1 METKGDKKM
10 SILGHLEP
18 SKVFYYF
25 EEICKI
31 PHGSGNIDKISDY
44 LVTFAKERNL
54 EYYQDEIKNVIII
67 KEATKGYE
75 GKEAIMLQGHMDMV
89 AVKKPESD
97 INMETEGLRLKAEG
111 DTVYAEDTSLG
122 GDDGIAVAYE
132 LALLDSDDISH
143 PRMECIFTVDE
154 EVGLNGAAA
163 IDLSVCKAKRML
175 NLDSE
180 EEGIFLTG
188 CAGGM
193 RVDCCLP
200 IKRENKDGAL
210 CEVHIGGLTGG
221 HSGAEIH
228 KGRANSNTLMG
239 RFLVHAAKKVEMN
252 IVSLEGGL
260 ADNAIP
266 RETRMQVVVAD
277 VEGLNAQVAEFDRI
291 LKTEYAT
298 KDAGIFVKV
307 TVKEVG
313 TFKTLTAEDSK
324 KAGNLLYLLPGGV
337 QAMSGD
343 VEGLVETSLNMG
355 ILSMK
360 EEQMNLG
367 FSVRSSIESAK
378 YMLEEKLY
386 ALTESLGGS
395 CTSTGD
401 YPGWAYRVDSPLRDS
416 MAEIY
421 TKMYGKAPKIEA
433 IHAGL
438 ECGFF
443 LGKIPELD
451 CVSIGPDMKDIHT
464 TEETM
469 SISSVK
475 RTWEFILKV
484 LEEA

>member
-1 METKGDKKM
+1 M

-18 SKVFYYF
+18 TNVFHFF
-25 EEICKI
+25 EEICNI
-31 PHGSGNIDKISDY
+31 PHGSRNMEKISNY
-44 LVTFAKERNL
+44 LVDFAKERNL

-67 KEATKGYE
+67 KEATAGYE
-75 GKEAIMLQGHMDMV
+75 HKEPIMLQGHMDMV
-89 AVKKPESD
+89 AVKKPESNID
-97 INMETEGLRLKAEG
+97 MTTEGLRLKVDG
-111 DTVYAEDTSLG
+111 DIIYAEDTSLG

-132 LALLDSDDISH
+132 LALLDADNLSH
-143 PRMECIFTVDE
+143 PRIECIFTVDE

-193 RVDCCLP
+193 RVDCALP
-200 IKRENKDGAL
+200 LKREMIDGAL
-210 CEVHIGGLTGG
+210 CEVHIGGLAGG

-239 RFLVHAAKKVEMN
+239 RFLVHAGKKVDMN
-252 IVSLEGGL
+252 ILAMEGGL

-266 RETRMQVVVAD
+266 RETKMEVVVSD
-277 VEGLNAQVAEFDRI
+277 VEALTAQAEAFDKI
-291 LKTEYAT
+291 LKAEYAT
-298 KDAGIFVKV
+298 KDSGVFVKV

-313 TFKTLTAEDSK
+313 SFEAVTKADSEKTGKLIF
-324 KAGNLLYLLPGGV
+324 LLPGGV

-355 ILSMK
+355 QLSMK
-360 EEQMNLG
+360 KEQINLG

-378 YMLEEKLY
+378 YMLVEKLY
-386 ALTESLGGS
+386 ALTESFGGS
-395 CTSTGD
+395 CKSAGD

-416 MAEIY
+416 MVTIY
-421 TKMYGKAPKIEA
+421 TEMFGKAPKIEA

-451 CVSIGPDMKDIHT
+451 CVSIGPEMKDIHT

-484 LEEA
+484 LAEA

>member
-1 METKGDKKM
+1 M

-18 SKVFYYF
+18 NRVFRFF
-25 EEICKI
+25 EEICNI

-44 LVTFAKERNL
+44 LVDFAKERNL
-54 EYYQDEIKNVIII
+54 EYYQDAVKNVIII
-67 KEATKGYE
+67 KEAAAGYE
-75 GKEAIMLQGHMDMV
+75 NKEPIMLQGHMDMV
-89 AVKKPESD
+89 AVKKPESSID
-97 INMETEGLRLKAEG
+97 METEGLRLKVDG
-111 DTVYAEDTSLG
+111 DLVYAEDTSLG

-132 LALLDSDDISH
+132 LALLDAEDISH
-143 PRMECIFTVDE
+143 PRIECIFTVDE

-193 RVDCCLP
+193 RVDCKLP
-200 IKRENKDGAL
+200 LKREMKDGAL

-239 RFLVHAAKKVEMN
+239 RFLVHAGKKVSMN
-252 IVSLEGGL
+252 IVSMEGGL

-266 RETRMQVVVAD
+266 RETKMQVVVSD
-277 VEGLNAQVAEFDRI
+277 VEALNTEVSAFDKI

-298 KDAGIFVKV
+298 KDAGIFAKV

-313 TFKTLTAEDSK
+313 SFEAVTEEDSIK
-324 KAGNLLYLLPGGV
+324 TGKLIFLLPGGV

-355 ILSMK
+355 QLSMK
-360 EEQMNLG
+360 KEQINLG
-367 FSVRSSIESAK
+367 FSVRSSIESSK
-378 YMLEEKLY
+378 YMLVEKLY
-386 ALTESLGGS
+386 ALTESFGGS
-395 CTSTGD
+395 CKSSGD

-416 MAEIY
+416 MKNIY
-421 TKMYGKAPKIEA
+421 MEMFGKEPKIEA

-475 RTWEFILKV
+475 RVWEFILKV

>member
-1 METKGDKKM
+1 M

-18 SKVFYYF
+18 TNVFRFF
-25 EEICKI
+25 EEICNI
-31 PHGSGNIDKISDY
+31 PHGSRNMDKISNY
-44 LVTFAKERNL
+44 LVDFAKERNL

-75 GKEAIMLQGHMDMV
+75 NKEPIMLQGHMDMV
-89 AVKKPESD
+89 AVKKPESTID
-97 INMETEGLRLKAEG
+97 MATEGLRLKVDG
-111 DTVYAEDTSLG
+111 DIIYAEDTSLG

-132 LALLDSDDISH
+132 LALLDADNLSH
-143 PRMECIFTVDE
+143 PRMECVFTVDE

-193 RVDCCLP
+193 RVDCALP
-200 IKRENKDGAL
+200 LKREMVDGAL

-239 RFLVHAAKKVEMN
+239 RFLVHAGKKVDMN
-252 IVSLEGGL
+252 IVAMEGGL

-266 RETRMQVVVAD
+266 RETKMEVVVSD
-277 VEGLNAQVAEFDRI
+277 VEALTAQAEAFDKI
-291 LKTEYAT
+291 LKAEYAT
-298 KDAGIFVKV
+298 KDSGIFVKV

-313 TFKTLTAEDSK
+313 SFEAVTKEDSEK
-324 KAGNLLYLLPGGV
+324 TGKLIFLLPGGV

-355 ILSMK
+355 QLSMK
-360 EEQMNLG
+360 KEQINLG

-378 YMLEEKLY
+378 YMLVEKLY
-386 ALTESLGGS
+386 ALTESFGGS
-395 CTSTGD
+395 CKSTGD

-416 MAEIY
+416 MVNIY
-421 TKMYGKAPKIEA
+421 TEMFGKAPKIEA

-484 LEEA
+484 LAEA

>member
-1 METKGDKKM
+1 M

-18 SKVFYYF
+18 ANVFRFF
-25 EEICKI
+25 EEICNI

-44 LVTFAKERNL
+44 LVDFAKERNL
-54 EYYQDEIKNVIII
+54 EYYQDAVKNVIII
-67 KEATKGYE
+67 KEATAGYE
-75 GKEAIMLQGHMDMV
+75 NKGPIMLQGHMDMV
-89 AVKKPESD
+89 AVKKPESTID
-97 INMETEGLRLKAEG
+97 MAVEGLRLKVDG
-111 DTVYAEDTSLG
+111 DIVYAEDTSLG

-132 LALLDSDDISH
+132 LALLDADNISH
-143 PRMECIFTVDE
+143 PRIECIFTVDE

-193 RVDCCLP
+193 RVDCELP
-200 IKRENKDGAL
+200 LKRERKDGAL
-210 CEVHIGGLTGG
+210 CEVHIGGLMGG

-239 RFLVHAAKKVEMN
+239 RFLVHAGKTVAMN
-252 IVSLEGGL
+252 IVSMEGGL

-266 RETRMQVVVAD
+266 RETKMQVVVSD
-277 VEGLNAQVAEFDRI
+277 VEALNAAVSAFDKI

-298 KDAGIFVKV
+298 KDPGIFAKV
-307 TVKEVG
+307 AVKEVG
-313 TFKTLTAEDSK
+313 SFEAVTEEDSIK
-324 KAGNLLYLLPGGV
+324 TGRLIFLLPGGV

-355 ILSMK
+355 QLSMK
-360 EEQMNLG
+360 KEQINLG

-378 YMLEEKLY
+378 YMLVEKLY
-386 ALTESLGGS
+386 ALTESFGGS
-395 CTSTGD
+395 CKSSGD

-416 MAEIY
+416 MKKVYVE
-421 TKMYGKAPKIEA
+421 MFGKEPEIEA

-475 RTWEFILKV
+475 RVWEFILKV

>member
-1 METKGDKKM
+1 M

-18 SKVFYYF
+18 ANVFHFF
-25 EEICKI
+25 EEICQI

-44 LVTFAKERNL
+44 LVEFAKERNL
-54 EYYQDEIKNVIII
+54 EYYQDDIKNVIII
-67 KEATKGYE
+67 KEATPGYE
-75 GKEAIMLQGHMDMV
+75 EKEPVMLQGHMDMV
-89 AVKKPESD
+89 AVKKPESTID
-97 INMETEGLRLKAEG
+97 MATEGLRLKVDG
-111 DTVYAEDTSLG
+111 DIIYAQDTSLG

-132 LALLDSDDISH
+132 LALLDGKEFSH
-143 PRMECIFTVDE
+143 PRLECIFTVDE

-200 IKRENKDGAL
+200 LKRERKDGAL
-210 CEVHIGGLTGG
+210 CEIHIGGLTGG

-239 RFLVHAAKKVEMN
+239 RFLVHAAKNVSMN
-252 IVSLEGGL
+252 IVGMEGGL

-266 RETRMQVVVAD
+266 RETKMQVVVAD
-277 VEGLNAQVAEFDRI
+277 VERLNAEVEAFDKI
-291 LKTEYAT
+291 LKNEYAT
-298 KDAGIFVKV
+298 KDSGIFAKLI
-307 TVKEVG
+307 VKEVG
-313 TFKTLTAEDSK
+313 SFEAVTEEDSK
-324 KAGNLLYLLPGGV
+324 KTGQWIFLLPGGV
-337 QAMSGD
+337 QTMSGD

-355 ILSMK
+355 LLSMK
-360 EEQMNLG
+360 DDQINLG
-367 FSVRSSIESAK
+367 FSVRSSMESAK

-386 ALTESLGGS
+386 ALTESFGGS
-395 CTSTGD
+395 CTSAGD
-401 YPGWAYRVDSPLRDS
+401 YPGWAYRVNSPLRDT
-416 MAEIY
+416 MEKVY
-421 TKMYGKAPKIEA
+421 TEMFGTVPKIEA

-484 LEEA
+484 LEEL

>member
-1 METKGDKKM
+1 M

-18 SKVFYYF
+18 TNVFHFF
-25 EEICKI
+25 EEICNI

-44 LVTFAKERNL
+44 LVDFAKERNL
-54 EYYQDEIKNVIII
+54 EYYQDDIKNVIII
-67 KEATKGYE
+67 KEATPGYE
-75 GKEAIMLQGHMDMV
+75 NKEPIMLQGHMDMV
-89 AVKKPESD
+89 AVKKPGSPID
-97 INMETEGLRLKAEG
+97 MTTEGLQLAVDG
-111 DTVYAEDTSLG
+111 DYVFAKDTSLG

-132 LALLDSDDISH
+132 LAILDANNISH
-143 PRMECIFTVDE
+143 PRVECIFTVDE

-193 RVDCCLP
+193 RVDCKLP
-200 IKRENKDGAL
+200 VKRENVVGAL
-210 CEVHIGGLTGG
+210 CEVFIGGLTGG

-228 KGRANSNTLMG
+228 KGRANSNSLMG
-239 RFLVHAAKKVEMN
+239 RFLVHAGKKVAMN
-252 IVSLEGGL
+252 IVDMEGGL

-266 RETRMQVVVAD
+266 RETKMKVVVSD
-277 VEGLNAQVAEFDRI
+277 VEALNTQIAEFDRI

-298 KDAGIFVKV
+298 KDSGIFAKV
-307 TVKEVG
+307 SVVEVG
-313 TFKTLTAEDSK
+313 SFEAVTAEDSAK
-324 KAGNLLYLLPGGV
+324 CGKLIFLLPGGV

-355 ILSMK
+355 QLSLK
-360 EEQMNLG
+360 EDALNLG
-367 FSVRSSIESAK
+367 FSLRSSIETAK
-378 YMLEEKLY
+378 YMLEEKVY
-386 ALTESLGGS
+386 AMTESFGGS
-395 CTSTGD
+395 CSTTGD

-416 MAEIY
+416 MVTIY
-421 TKMYGKAPKIEA
+421 KEMFGCEPKIEA

-464 TEETM
+464 TEEMM

-475 RTWEFILKV
+475 RSWEFILKI
-484 LEEA
+484 LEQA

>member
-1 METKGDKKM
+1 M

-18 SKVFYYF
+18 TNVFRFF
-25 EEICKI
+25 EEICNI
-31 PHGSGNIDKISDY
+31 PHGSGNMDKISNY
-44 LVTFAKERNL
+44 LVEFAKERKL

-67 KEATKGYE
+67 KEATAGYE
-75 GKEAIMLQGHMDMV
+75 NKEPIMLQGHMDMV
-89 AVKKPESD
+89 AVKKPDSTID
-97 INMETEGLRLKAEG
+97 MAAEGLRLKVDG
-111 DTVYAEDTSLG
+111 DIVYAQDTSLG

-132 LALLDSDDISH
+132 LALLDADHLSH
-143 PRMECIFTVDE
+143 PRLECIFTVDE

-193 RVDCCLP
+193 RVDCSLP
-200 IKRENKDGAL
+200 LKREAKDGAL

-239 RFLVHAAKKVEMN
+239 RFLVHAGKKVDMN
-252 IVSLEGGL
+252 IVSMEGGL

-266 RETRMQVVVAD
+266 RDTKMEVVVSD
-277 VEGLNAQVAEFDRI
+277 VEALTAQVDAFDKI

-298 KDAGIFVKV
+298 KDSGIYVKV

-313 TFKTLTAEDSK
+313 TFDAVTKEDSEK
-324 KAGNLLYLLPGGV
+324 TGKLIFLLPGGV

-355 ILSMK
+355 QLSMK
-360 EEQMNLG
+360 KEQINLG

-378 YMLEEKLY
+378 YMLMEKLY
-386 ALTESLGGS
+386 ALTESFGGS
-395 CTSTGD
+395 CKSTGD

-416 MAEIY
+416 MVKIY
-421 TKMYGKAPKIEA
+421 TEMFGKAPKIEA

-451 CVSIGPDMKDIHT
+451 CVSIGPEMKDIHT

>member
-1 METKGDKKM
+1 M

-18 SKVFYYF
+18 SNVFHFF
-25 EEICKI
+25 EEICNI

-44 LVTFAKERNL
+44 LVAFAKERNL
-54 EYYQDEIKNVIII
+54 EYYQDNIKNVIII
-67 KEATKGYE
+67 KEATPGYE
-75 GKEAIMLQGHMDMV
+75 NKEPIMLQGHMDMV
-89 AVKKPESD
+89 AVKKPGSPID
-97 INMETEGLRLKAEG
+97 MTTEGLQLAVDG
-111 DTVYAEDTSLG
+111 DYVFAKDTSLG

-132 LALLDSDDISH
+132 LAILDANNISH
-143 PRMECIFTVDE
+143 PRVECIFTVDE

-193 RVDCCLP
+193 RVDCKLP
-200 IKRENKDGAL
+200 VKRETVVGAL
-210 CEVHIGGLTGG
+210 CEVFIGGLTGG

-228 KGRANSNTLMG
+228 KGRANSNSLMG
-239 RFLVHAAKKVEMN
+239 RFLVHAGKKVAMN
-252 IVSLEGGL
+252 IVDMEGGL

-266 RETRMQVVVAD
+266 RETKMKVVVSD
-277 VEGLNAQVAEFDRI
+277 VEALNTQIAEFDRI

-298 KDAGIFVKV
+298 KDSGIFAKV
-307 TVKEVG
+307 SVVEVG
-313 TFKTLTAEDSK
+313 SFEAVTAEDSAK
-324 KAGNLLYLLPGGV
+324 CGNLLFLLPGGV

-355 ILSMK
+355 QLSMK
-360 EEQMNLG
+360 EDALNLG
-367 FSVRSSIESAK
+367 FSLRSSIETAK
-378 YMLEEKLY
+378 YMLEEKVY
-386 ALTESLGGS
+386 AMTESFGGS
-395 CTSTGD
+395 CSTTGD

-416 MAEIY
+416 MVTIY
-421 TKMYGKAPKIEA
+421 KEMFGCEPKIEA

-464 TEETM
+464 TEEMM

-475 RTWEFILKV
+475 RSWEFILKI
-484 LEEA
+484 LEQA

>member
-1 METKGDKKM
+1 M

-18 SKVFYYF
+18 ANVFRFF
-25 EEICKI
+25 EEICQI

-44 LVTFAKERNL
+44 LVDFAKARNL

-67 KEATKGYE
+67 KEATAGYE
-75 GKEAIMLQGHMDMV
+75 NKEPIMLQGHMDMV
-89 AVKKPESD
+89 AVKKPEST
-97 INMETEGLRLKAEG
+97 INMETEGLELQVDG
-111 DTVYAEDTSLG
+111 DFVFAKDTSLG

-132 LALLDSDDISH
+132 LALLDADNISH
-143 PRMECIFTVDE
+143 PRIECIFTVDE

-193 RVDCCLP
+193 RVDCQLP
-200 IKRENKDGAL
+200 VKREMKDGAL
-210 CEVHIGGLTGG
+210 CEVHIGGLAGG

-239 RFLVHAAKKVEMN
+239 RFLVHAGKKVAMN
-252 IVSLEGGL
+252 IVSMEGGL

-266 RETRMQVVVAD
+266 RETKMQVVVSDMEA
-277 VEGLNAQVAEFDRI
+277 LNAQVTAFDKI

-298 KDAGIFVKV
+298 KDSGIFAKV

-313 TFKTLTAEDSK
+313 SFKAVTEEDSK
-324 KAGNLLYLLPGGV
+324 KIGNLVFLLPGGV

-355 ILSMK
+355 LLTLK
-360 EEQMNLG
+360 EDRINLG
-367 FSVRSSIESAK
+367 FSVRSSVESAK

-386 ALTESLGGS
+386 ALTESFGGS
-395 CTSTGD
+395 CKSAGD
-401 YPGWAYRVDSPLRDS
+401 YPGWAYRVDSPLRES
-416 MAEIY
+416 MQKIY
-421 TKMYGKAPKIEA
+421 TEMFGKEAKIEA

-464 TEETM
+464 TEEMM

-475 RTWEFILKV
+475 RVWEFILRV

>member
-1 METKGDKKM
+1 M

-18 SKVFYYF
+18 ANVFRFF
-25 EEICKI
+25 EEICNI

-44 LVTFAKERNL
+44 LVNFAKERNL
-54 EYYQDEIKNVIII
+54 EYYQDEIKNVIIV
-67 KEATKGYE
+67 KEATEGYE
-75 GKEAIMLQGHMDMV
+75 NKEPIMLQGHMDMV
-89 AVKKPESD
+89 AVKKPESPID
-97 INMETEGLRLKAEG
+97 MATGGLRLKVDG
-111 DTVYAEDTSLG
+111 DMIYAEDTSLG

-132 LALLDSDDISH
+132 LALLDASDLSH
-143 PRMECIFTVDE
+143 PRIECIFTVDE

-193 RVDCCLP
+193 RVDCQLP
-200 IKRENKDGAL
+200 LKREMKDGAL

-239 RFLVHAAKKVEMN
+239 RFLVHAGKKVAMN
-252 IVSLEGGL
+252 IVSMEGGL

-266 RETRMQVVVAD
+266 RETKMQVVVSD
-277 VEGLNAQVAEFDRI
+277 VETLNAEVSSFDKI

-298 KDAGIFVKV
+298 KDSGIFAKV
-307 TVKEVG
+307 VVKEVG
-313 TFKTLTAEDSK
+313 SFEAVTEEDTKKTGSLIF
-324 KAGNLLYLLPGGV
+324 LLPGGV

-355 ILSMK
+355 QLSMK
-360 EEQMNLG
+360 KDQINLG

-378 YMLEEKLY
+378 YMLVEKLY
-386 ALTESLGGS
+386 ALTESYGGS
-395 CTSTGD
+395 CKSTGD

-416 MAEIY
+416 MEKIY
-421 TKMYGKAPKIEA
+421 TEMFGKAPKIEA

-475 RTWEFILKV
+475 RTWEFILKI

>member
-1 METKGDKKM
+1 M

-18 SKVFYYF
+18 TNVFHFF
-25 EEICKI
+25 EEICSI

-44 LVTFAKERNL
+44 LVAFAKERNL
-54 EYYQDEIKNVIII
+54 EHYQDSIKNVIII
-67 KEATKGYE
+67 KEATAGYE
-75 GKEAIMLQGHMDMV
+75 NKEPIMLQGHMDMV
-89 AVKKPESD
+89 AVKKPGSPID
-97 INMETEGLRLKAEG
+97 MKTEGLELQVDG
-111 DTVYAEDTSLG
+111 DYVYAKDTSLG

-132 LALLDSDDISH
+132 LALLDADNISH
-143 PRMECIFTVDE
+143 PRIECIFTVDE
-154 EVGLNGAAA
+154 EVGLTGAAA

-180 EEGIFLTG
+180 EEGIFLAG

-193 RVDCCLP
+193 RVDCMLP
-200 IKRENKDGAL
+200 LKREVKDGAL

-239 RFLVHAAKKVEMN
+239 RFLVHAGKKVSMN
-252 IVSLEGGL
+252 IVSMEGGL

-266 RETRMQVVVAD
+266 RETKMQVVVSD
-277 VEGLNAQVAEFDRI
+277 VEALNAEVLNFDKV

-298 KDAGIFVKV
+298 KDSGIFAKV

-313 TFKTLTAEDSK
+313 AFEAVAAEDSK
-324 KAGNLLYLLPGGV
+324 KTGNLIYLLPGGV

-343 VEGLVETSLNMG
+343 VEGLVETSLNLG
-355 ILSMK
+355 QLSMEK
-360 EEQMNLG
+360 EKLNLG

-386 ALTESLGGS
+386 ALTESYGGS
-395 CTSTGD
+395 CKTAGD

-416 MAEIY
+416 MKTIY
-421 TKMYGKAPKIEA
+421 KEMFGKEPKIEA

-464 TEETM
+464 TEEMM

-475 RTWEFILKV
+475 RVWEFILKV

>member
-1 METKGDKKM
+1 M

-18 SKVFYYF
+18 ANVFRFF
-25 EEICKI
+25 EEICNI

-44 LVTFAKERNL
+44 LVDFAKERNL
-54 EYYQDEIKNVIII
+54 EYYQDAVKNVIII
-67 KEATKGYE
+67 KEATEGYE
-75 GKEAIMLQGHMDMV
+75 DREPMMLQGHMDMV
-89 AVKKPESD
+89 AVKKPGSNID
-97 INMETEGLRLKAEG
+97 MTTEGLRLKVDG
-111 DTVYAEDTSLG
+111 DVVYAEDTSLG

-132 LALLDSDDISH
+132 LALLDAENIPH
-143 PRMECIFTVDE
+143 PRIECIFTVDE

-193 RVDCCLP
+193 RVDCQLP
-200 IKRENKDGAL
+200 LKREMKDGAL

-239 RFLVHAAKKVEMN
+239 RFLVHAGKKVAMN
-252 IVSLEGGL
+252 IVSMEGGL

-266 RETRMQVVVAD
+266 RETRMQVVVSD
-277 VEGLNAQVAEFDRI
+277 VEAFNAEITAFDNI

-298 KDAGIFVKV
+298 KDAGIFAKV

-313 TFKTLTAEDSK
+313 SFEAVTEEDSIK
-324 KAGNLLYLLPGGV
+324 TGKLIFLLPGGV

-355 ILSMK
+355 QLSMK
-360 EEQMNLG
+360 KEQINLG
-367 FSVRSSIESAK
+367 FSVRSSIESSK
-378 YMLEEKLY
+378 YMLVEKLY
-386 ALTESLGGS
+386 ALTESFGGS
-395 CTSTGD
+395 CKSTGD
-401 YPGWAYRVDSPLRDS
+401 YPGWAYRVDSPLRDT
-416 MAEIY
+416 MKEIY
-421 TKMYGKAPKIEA
+421 VEMFGKEPKIEA

-475 RTWEFILKV
+475 RTWEFILQV
-484 LEEA
+484 LKEA

>member
-1 METKGDKKM
+1 M

-18 SKVFYYF
+18 TNVFRFF
-25 EEICKI
+25 EEICNI
-31 PHGSGNIDKISDY
+31 PHGSRNMDKISNY
-44 LVTFAKERNL
+44 LVDFAKERNL

-75 GKEAIMLQGHMDMV
+75 NKEPIMLQGHMDMV
-89 AVKKPESD
+89 AVKKPESTID
-97 INMETEGLRLKAEG
+97 MATEGLRLKVDG
-111 DTVYAEDTSLG
+111 DIIYAEDTSLG

-132 LALLDSDDISH
+132 LALLDADNLSH
-143 PRMECIFTVDE
+143 PRMECVFTVDE

-193 RVDCCLP
+193 RVDCALP
-200 IKRENKDGAL
+200 LKREMVDGAL
-210 CEVHIGGLTGG
+210 CEVHIGGLAGG

-239 RFLVHAAKKVEMN
+239 RFLVHAGKKVDMN
-252 IVSLEGGL
+252 IVAMEGGL

-266 RETRMQVVVAD
+266 RETKMEVVVSD
-277 VEGLNAQVAEFDRI
+277 VEALTAQAEAFDKI
-291 LKTEYAT
+291 LKAEYAT
-298 KDAGIFVKV
+298 KDSGIFVKV

-313 TFKTLTAEDSK
+313 SFEAVTKEDSEK
-324 KAGNLLYLLPGGV
+324 TGKLIFLLPGGV

-355 ILSMK
+355 QLSMK
-360 EEQMNLG
+360 KEQINLG

-378 YMLEEKLY
+378 YMLVEKLY
-386 ALTESLGGS
+386 ALTESFGGS
-395 CTSTGD
+395 CKSTGD

-416 MAEIY
+416 MVNIY
-421 TKMYGKAPKIEA
+421 TEMFGKAPKIEA

-484 LEEA
+484 LAEA

>member
-1 METKGDKKM
+1 M

-18 SKVFYYF
+18 SNVFRFF
-25 EEICKI
+25 EEICNI

-44 LVTFAKERNL
+44 LVDFAKARNL
-54 EYYQDEIKNVIII
+54 EHYQDEIKNVIII
-67 KEATKGYE
+67 KEATEGYE
-75 GKEAIMLQGHMDMV
+75 NKEPIMLQGHMDMV
-89 AVKKPESD
+89 AVKKPESP
-97 INMETEGLRLKAEG
+97 INMTTEGLRLKVDG
-111 DTVYAEDTSLG
+111 DIIYAEDTSLG

-132 LALLDSDDISH
+132 LALLDADNISH
-143 PRMECIFTVDE
+143 PRVECIFTVDE

-193 RVDCCLP
+193 RVDCLLP
-200 IKRENKDGAL
+200 LRREMKDGAL

-239 RFLVHAAKKVEMN
+239 RFLVHAGKKVAMN
-252 IVSLEGGL
+252 IVSMEGGL

-266 RETRMQVVVAD
+266 RETKMQVVVSD
-277 VEGLNAQVAEFDRI
+277 VEALNAEVNAFDKI

-298 KDAGIFVKV
+298 KDSGIFAKI

-313 TFKTLTAEDSK
+313 TFDAVTEEDTKKT
-324 KAGNLLYLLPGGV
+324 GNLIFLLPGGV

-355 ILSMK
+355 QLSMK
-360 EEQMNLG
+360 KEQINLG

-378 YMLEEKLY
+378 YMLVEKLY

-395 CTSTGD
+395 CKSTGD
-401 YPGWAYRVDSPLRDS
+401 YPGWAYKVDSPLRDS
-416 MAEIY
+416 MEKIY
-421 TKMYGKAPKIEA
+421 TEMFGKAPKIEA

>member
-1 METKGDKKM
+1 M

-18 SKVFYYF
+18 ANVFRFF
-25 EEICKI
+25 EEICNI

-44 LVTFAKERNL
+44 LVDFAKVRNL
-54 EYYQDEIKNVIII
+54 EYYQDDIKNVIII
-67 KEATKGYE
+67 KEATPGYE
-75 GKEAIMLQGHMDMV
+75 RKEPIMLQGHMDMV
-89 AVKKPESD
+89 AVKKPESPID
-97 INMETEGLRLKAEG
+97 MTTEGLRLKVDE
-111 DTVYAEDTSLG
+111 DIIYAEDTSLG

-132 LALLDSDDISH
+132 LALLDASDISH
-143 PRMECIFTVDE
+143 PRIECIFTVDE

-200 IKRENKDGAL
+200 VKREMKDGAL
-210 CEVHIGGLTGG
+210 CEVHIGGLNGG

-239 RFLVHAAKKVEMN
+239 RFLIHAAKKVAMS
-252 IVSLEGGL
+252 IVNMEGGL

-266 RETRMQVVVAD
+266 RETKMQVVVSD
-277 VEGLNAQVAEFDRI
+277 VEALNAEVSAFDKI

-298 KDAGIFVKV
+298 KDSGIFAKV

-313 TFKTLTAEDSK
+313 TFEAVTEEDSVK
-324 KAGNLLYLLPGGV
+324 TGKLIYLLPGGV

-355 ILSMK
+355 QLSMK
-360 EEQMNLG
+360 KDQINLG

-386 ALTESLGGS
+386 ALTESFGGTCKS
-395 CTSTGD
+395 AGD

-416 MAEIY
+416 MEKIY
-421 TKMYGKAPKIEA
+421 LRMFGKEPKIEA

>member
-1 METKGDKKM
+1 M

-18 SKVFYYF
+18 TNVFRFF
-25 EEICKI
+25 EEICNI

-44 LVTFAKERNL
+44 LVEFAKARNL
-54 EYYQDEIKNVIII
+54 EYYQDSIKNVIII
-67 KEATKGYE
+67 KEATAGYE
-75 GKEAIMLQGHMDMV
+75 NKEAIMLQGHMDMV
-89 AVKKPESD
+89 AVKKPESTID
-97 INMETEGLRLKAEG
+97 MQTEGLRLKVDG
-111 DTVYAEDTSLG
+111 DYVFAEDTSLG

-132 LALLDSDDISH
+132 LALLDADNISH
-143 PRMECIFTVDE
+143 PRIECIFTVDE
-154 EVGLNGAAA
+154 EVGLTGAAA

-193 RVDCCLP
+193 RVDCTLP
-200 IKRENKDGAL
+200 LKREMKDGAL

-239 RFLVHAAKKVEMN
+239 RFLVHAGKKVDMN
-252 IVSLEGGL
+252 LVSTEGGL

-266 RETRMQVVVAD
+266 RETKMQVVVSD
-277 VEGLNAQVAEFDRI
+277 VETLNAQVTAFDKI

-298 KDAGIFVKV
+298 KDSGIFAKI

-313 TFKTLTAEDSK
+313 TFEAVTKEDSK
-324 KAGNLLYLLPGGV
+324 KAGNLIYLLPGGV
-337 QAMSGD
+337 QAMSSD
-343 VEGLVETSLNMG
+343 VEGLVETSLNLG
-355 ILSMK
+355 QLSMGK
-360 EEQMNLG
+360 EQLNLG
-367 FSVRSSIESAK
+367 FSVRSSLESSK

-386 ALTESLGGS
+386 ALTESYGGS
-395 CTSTGD
+395 CKSAGD

-416 MAEIY
+416 MERIY
-421 TKMYGKAPKIEA
+421 TEMFGKAPKIEA

-443 LGKIPELD
+443 LGKIPDLD

-464 TEETM
+464 TEEVM

-475 RTWEFILKV
+475 RVWEFILKI
-484 LEEA
+484 LKEA

>member
-1 METKGDKKM
+1 M

-18 SKVFYYF
+18 ANVFHFF
-25 EEICKI
+25 EEICNI
-31 PHGSGNIDKISDY
+31 PHGSGNIEQISDY
-44 LVTFAKERNL
+44 LVAFAKERNL
-54 EYYQDEIKNVIII
+54 EYYQDDIKNVIII
-67 KEATKGYE
+67 KEATPGYE
-75 GKEAIMLQGHMDMV
+75 DKEPIMLQGHMDMV
-89 AVKKPESD
+89 AVKKPGSPID
-97 INMETEGLRLKAEG
+97 MTREGLHLAVDG
-111 DTVYAEDTSLG
+111 DYVYAKDTSLG

-132 LALLDSDDISH
+132 LAILDADNLSH
-143 PRMECIFTVDE
+143 PRVECIFTVDE

-193 RVDCCLP
+193 RVDCQLP
-200 IKRENKDGAL
+200 VKREMVDGAL
-210 CEVHIGGLTGG
+210 CEVFIGGLTGG

-228 KGRANSNTLMG
+228 KGRANSNSLMG
-239 RFLVHAAKKVEMN
+239 RFLVHAGKKVAMN
-252 IVSLEGGL
+252 IVDMEGGL

-266 RETRMQVVVAD
+266 RETKMQVVVSD
-277 VEGLNAQVAEFDRI
+277 VEALNAQVAEFGRI

-298 KDAGIFVKV
+298 KDAGIFTKV
-307 TVKEVG
+307 SVVEVG
-313 TFKTLTAEDSK
+313 SFEAVTTEDSK
-324 KAGNLLYLLPGGV
+324 KCGNLVFLLPGGV

-355 ILSMK
+355 QLSMK
-360 EEQMNLG
+360 KDVLNLG
-367 FSVRSSIESAK
+367 FSLRSSIETAK
-378 YMLEEKLY
+378 YMLEEKVY
-386 ALTESLGGS
+386 AMTESYGGS
-395 CTSTGD
+395 CKTTGD

-416 MAEIY
+416 MVKIY
-421 TKMYGKAPKIEA
+421 KEMFGSKPKIEA

-464 TEETM
+464 TEEMM

-475 RTWEFILKV
+475 RSWEFILKI
-484 LEEA
+484 LEQA

>member
-1 METKGDKKM
+1 M

-18 SKVFYYF
+18 MNVFRFF
-25 EEICKI
+25 EEICSI
-31 PHGSGNIDKISDY
+31 PHGSKNIDKISDY
-44 LVTFAKERNL
+44 LVDFAKERNL
-54 EYYQDEIKNVIII
+54 EYYQDAVKNVIII
-67 KEATKGYE
+67 KEASEGYE
-75 GKEAIMLQGHMDMV
+75 KKEPVMLQGHMDMV
-89 AVKKPESD
+89 AVKKPESNID
-97 INMETEGLRLKAEG
+97 MMTEGLRLKVDG
-111 DTVYAEDTSLG
+111 DIIYAQDTSLG

-132 LALLDSDDISH
+132 LALLDADDIPH
-143 PRMECIFTVDE
+143 PRIECIFTVDE

-163 IDLSVCKAKRML
+163 IDLSVCKAKRLL

-193 RVDCCLP
+193 RVDCELP
-200 IKRENKDGAL
+200 LKREMKDGAL
-210 CEVHIGGLTGG
+210 CEVYIGGLTGG

-239 RFLVHAAKKVEMN
+239 RFLVHAGKKVAMN
-252 IVSLEGGL
+252 IVSMEGGL

-266 RETRMQVVVAD
+266 RETRMQVVVSD
-277 VEGLNAQVAEFDRI
+277 VEAFNAEVSAFDKI

-298 KDAGIFVKV
+298 KDAGIFAKV

-313 TFKTLTAEDSK
+313 SFEAVTEEDSIK
-324 KAGNLLYLLPGGV
+324 TGKLIFLLPGGV

-355 ILSMK
+355 QLSMK
-360 EEQMNLG
+360 KEQINLG

-378 YMLEEKLY
+378 YMLVEKLY
-386 ALTESLGGS
+386 ALTESFGGS
-395 CTSTGD
+395 CKSTGD
-401 YPGWAYRVDSPLRDS
+401 YPGWAYRVDSPLRES
-416 MAEIY
+416 MKKIY
-421 TKMYGKAPKIEA
+421 VDMFGKEPKIEA

-475 RTWEFILKV
+475 RVWEFILKV
-484 LEEA
+484 LAEA

>member
-1 METKGDKKM
+1 M

-18 SKVFYYF
+18 TNVFRFF
-25 EEICKI
+25 EEICQI

-44 LVTFAKERNL
+44 LVDFAKKRNL
-54 EYYQDEIKNVIII
+54 EYYQDDIKNVIII
-67 KEATKGYE
+67 KEATPGYE
-75 GKEAIMLQGHMDMV
+75 GKEPVMLQGHMDMV
-89 AVKKPESD
+89 AVKKPESSID
-97 INMETEGLRLKAEG
+97 MATEGLRLKVDG
-111 DTVYAEDTSLG
+111 DIIYAEDTSLG

-132 LALLDSDDISH
+132 LALLDAKDISH
-143 PRMECIFTVDE
+143 PRLECVFTVDE

-200 IKRENKDGAL
+200 LKRERKDGAL
-210 CEVHIGGLTGG
+210 CEVYIGGLTGG

-239 RFLVHAAKKVEMN
+239 RFLVHAGKNVSMN
-252 IVSLEGGL
+252 IVAMEGGL

-266 RETRMQVVVAD
+266 RETKMQVVVAD
-277 VEGLNAQVAEFDRI
+277 VERLNAQVEAFDKI
-291 LKTEYAT
+291 LKTEYTT
-298 KDAGIFVKV
+298 KDSGIYAKL

-313 TFKTLTAEDSK
+313 TFEAVCEEDSK
-324 KAGNLLYLLPGGV
+324 KTGQLIFLLPGGV

-360 EEQMNLG
+360 EEQINLG
-367 FSVRSSIESAK
+367 FSVRSSVESSK

-386 ALTESLGGS
+386 ALTESFGGS
-395 CTSTGD
+395 CTSAGD
-401 YPGWAYRVDSPLRDS
+401 YPGWAYRVNSPLRDT
-416 MAEIY
+416 MEKIY
-421 TKMYGKAPKIEA
+421 TEMFGKAPKIEA

-475 RTWEFILKV
+475 RTWEFILRV
-484 LEEA
+484 LEQI

>member
-1 METKGDKKM
+1 M

-18 SKVFYYF
+18 TNVFRFF
-25 EEICKI
+25 EEICSI

-44 LVTFAKERNL
+44 LVEFAKTRNL
-54 EYYQDEIKNVIII
+54 EYYQDSVKNVIII
-67 KEATKGYE
+67 KEATAEYE
-75 GKEAIMLQGHMDMV
+75 DKEAIMLQGHMDMV
-89 AVKKPESD
+89 AVKKPGST
-97 INMETEGLRLKAEG
+97 INMQTEGLRLKVDG
-111 DTVYAEDTSLG
+111 DYVFAEDTSLG

-132 LALLDSDDISH
+132 LALLNADNISH
-143 PRMECIFTVDE
+143 PRIECIFTVDE
-154 EVGLNGAAA
+154 EVGLTGAAA

-193 RVDCCLP
+193 RVDCTLP
-200 IKRENKDGAL
+200 LKREMKDGAL

-239 RFLVHAAKKVEMN
+239 RFLVHAGKKADMN
-252 IVSLEGGL
+252 LVSMEGGL

-266 RETRMQVVVAD
+266 RETKMQVVVSD
-277 VEGLNAQVAEFDRI
+277 VEALNAQVTAFDRV

-298 KDAGIFVKV
+298 KDSGIFAKI
-307 TVKEVG
+307 TVKEIG
-313 TFKTLTAEDSK
+313 TFEVVTKEDSK
-324 KAGNLLYLLPGGV
+324 KAGNLIYLLPGGV

-343 VEGLVETSLNMG
+343 VEGLVETSLNLG
-355 ILSMK
+355 QLSMEK
-360 EEQMNLG
+360 EQLNLG
-367 FSVRSSIESAK
+367 FSVRSSIESSK

-386 ALTESLGGS
+386 ALTESYGGN
-395 CTSTGD
+395 CKTAGD

-416 MAEIY
+416 MERIY
-421 TKMYGKAPKIEA
+421 TEMFGKAPKIEA

-464 TEETM
+464 TEEVM

-475 RTWEFILKV
+475 RVWEFILKV
-484 LEEA
+484 LAEA

>member
-1 METKGDKKM
+1 M

-18 SKVFYYF
+18 TNVFRFF
-25 EEICKI
+25 EEICSI
-31 PHGSGNIDKISDY
+31 PHGSRNMEKISNY
-44 LVTFAKERNL
+44 LVNFAKERNL

-67 KEATKGYE
+67 KEATAGYE
-75 GKEAIMLQGHMDMV
+75 HKEPIMLQGHMDMV
-89 AVKKPESD
+89 AVKKPESNID
-97 INMETEGLRLKAEG
+97 MTTEGLRLKVDG
-111 DTVYAEDTSLG
+111 DIIYAEDTSLG

-132 LALLDSDDISH
+132 LALLDADNLSH
-143 PRMECIFTVDE
+143 PRIECIFTVDE

-193 RVDCCLP
+193 RVDCALP
-200 IKRENKDGAL
+200 LKREMIDGAL
-210 CEVHIGGLTGG
+210 CEVHIGGLAGG

-239 RFLVHAAKKVEMN
+239 RFLVHAGKKVDMN
-252 IVSLEGGL
+252 IVTMEGGL

-266 RETRMQVVVAD
+266 RETKMEVVVSD
-277 VEGLNAQVAEFDRI
+277 VEALTAQADAFDKI

-298 KDAGIFVKV
+298 KDSDIFVKIK
-307 TVKEVG
+307 VKEVG
-313 TFKTLTAEDSK
+313 SFEAVTKEDSEK
-324 KAGNLLYLLPGGV
+324 TGKLIFLLPGGV

-355 ILSMK
+355 QLSMK
-360 EEQMNLG
+360 KEQINLG

-378 YMLEEKLY
+378 YMLVEKLY
-386 ALTESLGGS
+386 ALTESFGGS
-395 CTSTGD
+395 CKSAGD

-416 MAEIY
+416 MVKIY
-421 TKMYGKAPKIEA
+421 TEMFGKAPKIEA

-451 CVSIGPDMKDIHT
+451 CVSIGPEMKDIHT

-484 LEEA
+484 LAEA

>member
-1 METKGDKKM
+1 M

-18 SKVFYYF
+18 SNVFRFF
-25 EEICKI
+25 EEICNI

-44 LVTFAKERNL
+44 LVDFAKARNL
-54 EYYQDEIKNVIII
+54 EHYQDEIKNVIII
-67 KEATKGYE
+67 KEATEGYE
-75 GKEAIMLQGHMDMV
+75 NKEPIMLQGHMDMV
-89 AVKKPESD
+89 AVKKPESP
-97 INMETEGLRLKAEG
+97 INMTTEGLRLKVDG
-111 DTVYAEDTSLG
+111 DIIYAEDTSLG

-132 LALLDSDDISH
+132 LALLDADNISH
-143 PRMECIFTVDE
+143 PRVECIFTVDE

-193 RVDCCLP
+193 RVDCLLP
-200 IKRENKDGAL
+200 LRREMKDGAL

-239 RFLVHAAKKVEMN
+239 RFLVHVGKKVAMN
-252 IVSLEGGL
+252 IVSMEGGL

-266 RETRMQVVVAD
+266 RETKMQVVVSD
-277 VEGLNAQVAEFDRI
+277 VEALNAEVNAYDKI

-298 KDAGIFVKV
+298 KDSGIFAKI

-313 TFKTLTAEDSK
+313 TFDAVTEEDTKKT
-324 KAGNLLYLLPGGV
+324 GNLIFLLPGGV

-355 ILSMK
+355 QLSMK
-360 EEQMNLG
+360 KEQINLG

-378 YMLEEKLY
+378 YMLVEKLY

-395 CTSTGD
+395 CKSTGD
-401 YPGWAYRVDSPLRDS
+401 YPGWAYKVDSPLRDS
-416 MAEIY
+416 MEKIY
-421 TKMYGKAPKIEA
+421 TEMFGKAPKIEA

>member
-1 METKGDKKM
+1 M

-18 SKVFYYF
+18 SNVFRFF
-25 EEICKI
+25 EEICNI

-44 LVTFAKERNL
+44 LVDFAKARNL
-54 EYYQDEIKNVIII
+54 EHYQDEIKNVIII
-67 KEATKGYE
+67 KEATEGYE
-75 GKEAIMLQGHMDMV
+75 NKEPIMLQGHMDMV
-89 AVKKPESD
+89 AVKKPESP
-97 INMETEGLRLKAEG
+97 INMTTEGLRLKVDG
-111 DTVYAEDTSLG
+111 DIIYAEDTSLG

-132 LALLDSDDISH
+132 LALLDADNISH
-143 PRMECIFTVDE
+143 PRVECIFTVDE

-193 RVDCCLP
+193 RVDCLLP
-200 IKRENKDGAL
+200 LRREMKDGAL

-239 RFLVHAAKKVEMN
+239 RFLVHVGKKVAMN
-252 IVSLEGGL
+252 IVSMEGGL

-266 RETRMQVVVAD
+266 RETKMQVVVSD
-277 VEGLNAQVAEFDRI
+277 VEALNAEVNAFDKI

-298 KDAGIFVKV
+298 KDSGIFAKI

-313 TFKTLTAEDSK
+313 TFDAVTEEDTKKT
-324 KAGNLLYLLPGGV
+324 GNLIFLLPGGV

-355 ILSMK
+355 QLSMK
-360 EEQMNLG
+360 KEQINLG

-378 YMLEEKLY
+378 YMLVEKLY

-395 CTSTGD
+395 CKSTGD
-401 YPGWAYRVDSPLRDS
+401 YPGWAYKVDSPLRDS
-416 MAEIY
+416 MEKIY
-421 TKMYGKAPKIEA
+421 TEMFGKAPKIEA

>member
-1 METKGDKKM
+1 M

-18 SKVFYYF
+18 ANVFHFF
-25 EEICKI
+25 EEICNI
-31 PHGSGNIDKISDY
+31 PHGSGNIDQMSDY
-44 LVTFAKERNL
+44 LVAFAKERNL
-54 EYYQDEIKNVIII
+54 EYYQDDIKNVIII
-67 KEATKGYE
+67 KEATAGYE
-75 GKEAIMLQGHMDMV
+75 GKEPIMLQGHMDMV
-89 AVKKPESD
+89 AVKKPGNPMD
-97 INMETEGLRLKAEG
+97 MTTEGLHLAVEG
-111 DTVYAEDTSLG
+111 DYVYAKDTSLG

-132 LALLDSDDISH
+132 LAILDADHLSH
-143 PRMECIFTVDE
+143 PRVECIFTVDE

-193 RVDCCLP
+193 RVDCQLP
-200 IKRENKDGAL
+200 VKREVVDGAL
-210 CEVHIGGLTGG
+210 CEVFIGGLTGG

-228 KGRANSNTLMG
+228 KGRANSNSLMG
-239 RFLVHAAKKVEMN
+239 RFLVHAGKKVAMN
-252 IVSLEGGL
+252 IVDMEGGL

-266 RETRMQVVVAD
+266 RETKMQVVVSD
-277 VEGLNAQVAEFDRI
+277 VGALNAQVAEFDRI

-298 KDAGIFVKV
+298 KDAGIFAKV
-307 TVKEVG
+307 SVVEVG
-313 TFKTLTAEDSK
+313 SFEAVTTEDSK
-324 KAGNLLYLLPGGV
+324 KCGNLVFLLPGGV

-355 ILSMK
+355 QMSMK
-360 EEQMNLG
+360 KDALNLG
-367 FSVRSSIESAK
+367 FSLRSSIETAK
-378 YMLEEKLY
+378 YMLEEKVY
-386 ALTESLGGS
+386 AMTESFGGS
-395 CTSTGD
+395 CKTTGD

-416 MAEIY
+416 MVKIY
-421 TKMYGKAPKIEA
+421 KEMFGSKPKIEA

-464 TEETM
+464 TEEMM

-475 RTWEFILKV
+475 RSWEFILKI
-484 LEEA
+484 LEQA

>member
-1 METKGDKKM
+1 M

-18 SKVFYYF
+18 TNVFRFF
-25 EEICKI
+25 EEICSI

-44 LVTFAKERNL
+44 LVEFAKTRNL
-54 EYYQDEIKNVIII
+54 EYYQDSVKNVIII
-67 KEATKGYE
+67 KEATAGYE
-75 GKEAIMLQGHMDMV
+75 DKEAIMLQGHMDMV
-89 AVKKPESD
+89 AVKKPAST
-97 INMETEGLRLKAEG
+97 INMQTEGLRLKVDG
-111 DTVYAEDTSLG
+111 DYVFAEDTSLG

-132 LALLDSDDISH
+132 LALLNADNISH
-143 PRMECIFTVDE
+143 PRIECIFTVDE
-154 EVGLNGAAA
+154 EVGLTGAAA

-193 RVDCCLP
+193 RVDCTLP
-200 IKRENKDGAL
+200 MKREMKDGAL

-239 RFLVHAAKKVEMN
+239 RFLVHAGKKADMN
-252 IVSLEGGL
+252 LVSMEGGL

-266 RETRMQVVVAD
+266 RETKMQVVVSD
-277 VEGLNAQVAEFDRI
+277 VEALNAQVTAFDKV

-298 KDAGIFVKV
+298 KDSGIFAKI
-307 TVKEVG
+307 TVKEIG
-313 TFKTLTAEDSK
+313 TFEAVTKEDSK
-324 KAGNLLYLLPGGV
+324 KAGNLIYLLPGGV

-343 VEGLVETSLNMG
+343 VEGLVETSLNLG
-355 ILSMK
+355 QLSMEK
-360 EEQMNLG
+360 EQLNLG
-367 FSVRSSIESAK
+367 FSVRSSIESSK

-386 ALTESLGGS
+386 ALTESYGGN
-395 CTSTGD
+395 CKTAGD

-416 MAEIY
+416 MERIY
-421 TKMYGKAPKIEA
+421 TEMFGKAPKIEA

-464 TEETM
+464 TEEVM

-475 RTWEFILKV
+475 RVWEFILKV
-484 LEEA
+484 LAEA